1 MMGAMTEFGGSD
13 RDHIQSLERGFA
25 VLLAFDEQRPKPTL
39 AELAAVT
46 GYSRPAVRRILLTL
60 QRLGYVE
67 NYGVRWAL
75 TPRVL
80 SIGQHYTAS
89 HSMPDIAQPHLVGLA
104 EKTGESASLAAL
116 DGDEVVY
123 IARVATRRIMSINV
137 SPGTRVPAHA
147 TSMGR
152 VLLAWESHERV
163 DRYLADTGLAPR
175 TPHTV
180 TDHDQ
185 FRRALNRVRRQGW
198 AMVSEELEEG
208 LISVSAPVRDHTGAV
223 VAALASSTSTG
234 RSTPGHLEKAVVP
247 LALATA
253 DAISNDLGYRGPSA
267 TSVAATPPARDGFY

>member
-1 MMGAMTEFGGSD
+1 MGAMTEIGGND

-25 VLLAFDEQRPKPTL
+25 VLLAFDEHRPHPTL

-67 NYGVRWAL
+67 NQGVRWSL

-89 HSMPDIAQPHLVGLA
+89 HAMADTAQPHLAALA
-104 EKTGESASLAAL
+104 EQTGESASLAVL

-123 IARVATRRIMSINV
+123 VARVTVRRIMSINV
-137 SPGTRVPAHA
+137 SPGTRVAAHA

-152 VLLAWESHERV
+152 VLLAWQPHDRV
-163 DRYLADTGLAPR
+163 ERYLGETGL
-175 TPHTV
+175 TPHTGHTV
-180 TDHDQ
+180 TDPDQ
-185 FRRALNRVRRQGW
+185 FRGALARVRRQGW
-198 AMVSEELEEG
+198 SMVSEELEVG
-208 LISVSAPVRDHTGAV
+208 LISVSAPVRDRTGAV

-234 RSTPGHLEKAVVP
+234 RSSPGHLEKVTVP
-247 LALATA
+247 LALEAA
-253 DAISNDLGYRGPSA
+253 DALSADLGYRGR
-267 TSVAATPPARDGFY
+267 TGVSVATHPPARDGFY